1 MLWLKEANTIFSVN
15 NCILFHH
22 PLNNKG
28 ACFSIFFVMILRDN
42 YLIIRCNVNKLF
54 FIKFVHEH
62 DTGPRKGLI
71 SYDTSLYEMK
81 THVRSVVFGTCF
93 GHLYILVVTIDEVE
107 CVFLFQT

>member
-42 YLIIRCNVNKLF
+42 YLIIRCNVNKLVLSNSF
-54 FIKFVHEH
+54 
-62 DTGPRKGLI
+62 TNMTQGPAKA
-71 SYDTSLYEMK
+71 
-81 THVRSVVFGTCF
+81 
-93 GHLYILVVTIDEVE
+93 
-107 CVFLFQT
+107 